1 MEVINFL
8 SSNNLTNFEDVKMAL
23 EGEGCVVKEEGNL
36 YSVYYRRN
44 PENPNVLTGFQRS
57 CNGVIFEKESNKIVC
72 ISYDKFLKLNT
83 DLNEHFKGDFENLVL
98 ENSVEG
104 TLIRVFYY
112 EGKFRVATKKC
123 IDANKSQWGSNKSFG
138 AMFKEAVQGTEFKNF
153 QFENNKVYFFNLL
166 HPENSVVFPRGK
178 VCLDLLDVFR
188 IEDNKVYLEDSEFK
202 TNYRH
207 TGISSYNELMEYM
220 NSQTI
225 DSMGHQGM
233 VVYHKNAP
241 YIKQRIQFPLYTKS
255 REVFGNEPSLFL
267 KFLGMR
273 DNKEKMVEYIK
284 YFPSS
289 KNIFLEYENELIKF
303 VENIHRLYLD
313 VKVFK
318 KTITIQKNFRKLIYN
333 LHGIY
338 LRDRDPISYGIIMD
352 HLMGLNHKLVEF
364 LYNNYKN
371 NGMKEQVPDS
381 MF

>member
-1 MEVINFL
+1 
-8 SSNNLTNFEDVKMAL
+8 
-23 EGEGCVVKEEGNL
+23 
-36 YSVYYRRN
+36 
-44 PENPNVLTGFQRS
+44 
-57 CNGVIFEKESNKIVC
+57 
-72 ISYDKFLKLNT
+72 
-83 DLNEHFKGDFENLVL
+83 
-98 ENSVEG
+98 
-104 TLIRVFYY
+104 
-112 EGKFRVATKKC
+112 
-123 IDANKSQWGSNKSFG
+123 
-138 AMFKEAVQGTEFKNF
+138 
-153 QFENNKVYFFNLL
+153 
-166 HPENSVVFPRGK
+166 
-178 VCLDLLDVFR
+178 
-188 IEDNKVYLEDSEFK
+188 
-202 TNYRH
+202 
-207 TGISSYNELMEYM
+207 MEYM

-338 LRDRDPISYGIIMD
+338 LRDRDPISYGII
-352 HLMGLNHKLVEF
+352 K
-364 LYNNYKN
+364 YNGYSINFSSTGSLFIN
-371 NGMKEQVPDS
+371 
-381 MF
+381 